1 MNNMKLNISYL
12 KIFSSLL
19 LLFFFGCGEKKPEIK
34 PVPEMTV
41 YKDPKFAFEISRP
54 KDWISNSSV
63 GNARFISSEAGT
75 NYFVDP
81 FNATKATDARILVIA
96 YKTSE
101 TPDVLAKAYKDSSIA
116 EGKIADKDE
125 EIEIGGV
132 KGKKVV
138 INANYGKDK
147 KMKSFRVF
155 FVKDSLAQI
164 IECAAFNSGFEIW
177 TPTFDAVVKSIK
189 FGVVPGSKGAV
200 AATEKP
206 SETFENYST
215 PYFTLQYPDNFNFSS
230 PAKGKNDLSV
240 EVKGF
245 RLDCTVR
252 IDVFGAQK
260 LDVDKVVAQNKGKY
274 AGSSA
279 PAKTTIDGNAA
290 YYIAYNAAKNVSSR
304 AYFVVKN
311 DKVIRLTLNWFTPE
325 TDTYKPV
332 FEKVVASM
340 KLK

>member
-1 MNNMKLNISYL
+1 MNNMKLKISYL
-12 KIFSSLL
+12 KIFSFLL

-63 GNARFISSEAGT
+63 GNARFISSEAGA
-75 NYFVDP
+75 NHFIDP
-81 FNATKATDARILVIA
+81 FNATQAKDARIMVLA
-96 YKTSE
+96 MKTGESA
-101 TPDVLAKAYKDSSIA
+101 DVLAKAYKDSSIA

-125 EIEIGGV
+125 DIEISGV
-132 KGKKVV
+132 KGKKVT
-138 INANYGKDK
+138 ISANYGKDK

-164 IECAAFNSGFEIW
+164 IECAAFNMGYEEW
-177 TPTFDAVVKSIK
+177 TPTFDAVIKTIK
-189 FGVVPGSKGAV
+189 FGAVPGSKTAS

-206 SETFENYST
+206 SEVFASYST
-215 PYFTLQYPDNFNFSS
+215 PYFTLQYPDNFDFSS

-245 RLDCTVR
+245 RLDCTIR

-260 LDVDKVVAQNKGKY
+260 LNVDKVIEQNKAKY
-274 AGSSA
+274 AGT
-279 PAKTTIDGNAA
+279 PAKTTIDGNPA
-290 YYIAYNAAKNVSSR
+290 YVINYNAAKNVSSK

-311 DKVIRLTLNWFTPE
+311 DKVIRLTVNWFTPE
-325 TDTYKPV
+325 TDTYKPA
-332 FEKVVASM
+332 FDKVVASM